1 MREHCL
7 KLESLYVNRKVR
19 YQGEVYT
26 VLRVDSN
33 GALLIDKPDQFKKD
47 TAVWPYMVGLI
58 IE

>member
-1 MREHCL
+1 MENYRN
-7 KLESLYVNRKVR
+7 KLERLYVNRKVR

-33 GALLIDKPDQFKKD
+33 GALLIDKPDRYKSD
-47 TAVWPYMVGLI
+47 TAVFPYMVGLI